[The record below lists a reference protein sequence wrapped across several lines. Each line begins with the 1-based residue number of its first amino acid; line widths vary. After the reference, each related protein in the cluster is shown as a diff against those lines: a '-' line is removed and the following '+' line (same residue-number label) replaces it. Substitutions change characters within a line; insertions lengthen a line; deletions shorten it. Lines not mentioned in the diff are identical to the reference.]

1 MSEDALVSELR
12 AAGASIGTAIAGA
25 QAKDWAIAEQAVLD
39 AQERTAR
46 ILRELALKLGEPP
59 AVVVRRPGSGEE

>member
-59 AVVVRRPGSGEE
+59 AVVVRPSGSGEE

>member
-25 QAKDWAIAEQAVLD
+25 QVKDWAIAEQAVLD